1 MTGTLDKLQKKCNT
15 HRRNRLCYLE
25 VGFIIKDLPE
35 FLQAFFLVTIKVA
48 AIGAICAL
56 VLGVLFGLLSSS
68 RHKIIR
74 FISRCYVELFQNTPV
89 LIQVFFVYIGLPYLG
104 FNLDST
110 IIAVIIISFISWSLY

>member
-1 MTGTLDKLQKKCNT
+1 MLFRGWDLL
-15 HRRNRLCYLE
+15 
-25 VGFIIKDLPE
+25 IKDLPE

-110 IIAVIIISFISWSLY
+110 IIAVIIISLYHGAYIS